1 MIINGNDTK
10 KYSVIKNGTYKDMRF
25 DILNSNGKNAC
36 PYNKSIEIVILI
48 NKIDPL

>member
-1 MIINGNDTK
+1 MIINSNDTK
-10 KYSVIKNGTYKDMRF
+10 KYSVTRNGAYKDMRF

-36 PYNKSIEIVILI
+36 LYNKSIEILILI